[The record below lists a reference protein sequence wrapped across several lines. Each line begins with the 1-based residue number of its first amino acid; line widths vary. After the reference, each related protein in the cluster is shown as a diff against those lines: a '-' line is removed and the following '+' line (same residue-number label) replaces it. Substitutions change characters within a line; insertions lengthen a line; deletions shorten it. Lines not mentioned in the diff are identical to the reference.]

1 MGYIKLD
8 QIDPNKLTKE
18 EQTLLAILFNL
29 GENLLDSMNG
39 CLSDGCFFFIDRNDL
54 YDLEQKIIECFK

>member
-1 MGYIKLD
+1 MMN
-8 QIDPNKLTKE
+8 QIDSNKLTKE